1 MTSYLCLCQAGEV
14 VNPPVVSRPHRLLAA
29 VRRLSYDSTLRRPV
43 GSTPLRQPAVPPHL
57 SIAGAA
63 TFGTPTKYGRYGT
76 YRDSGKVAGLC
87 RGWHAV
93 IFGL

>member
-1 MTSYLCLCQAGEV
+1 MTRYLCLCQAGEV

-29 VRRLSYDSTLRRPV
+29 ARRLSYDSTLRRPV

-63 TFGTPTKYGRYGT
+63 TFGTPTKYGTIHTGT
-76 YRDSGKVAGLC
+76 RGKVARLC
-87 RGWHAV
+87 GGWHAV
-93 IFGL
+93 ILGL